1 MQLCC
6 PFSTVDQEY
15 PLMEVGLALPKGEI
29 FELEHLVPYP
39 ARSRRCLLLNLFLL
53 ILSAVRVSFVS
64 TFFFFIDPFL
74 VCRPLSSLSPLSAQI
89 ILHNV

>member
-1 MQLCC
+1 
-6 PFSTVDQEY
+6 
-15 PLMEVGLALPKGEI
+15 MEVGLALPKGET

-39 ARSRRCLLLNLFLL
+39 ARSRRSTISLLLNLFLL
-53 ILSAVRVSFVS
+53 ILSAVQVSFVS